1 MPLKQ
6 VATSGEKKRE
16 REKDREMTDVGFIRT
31 GFRDLKKLMCFC
43 PSWFLG
49 ANSLGEMSILK

>member
-16 REKDREMTDVGFIRT
+16 REKERGMTEVGFIRT
-31 GFRDLKKLMCFC
+31 GFRDLLVAAHVLL
-43 PSWFLG
+43 SQLVSG
-49 ANSLGEMSILK
+49 S